1 MVRGNAPIFTTMNIT
16 FKQVTIRRLAL
27 PLILLAASSVMVW
40 AGCKSDCRDEYE
52 SEVDS
57 CKLLYDD
64 PDDAFGLQLCIQ
76 NARNEYQSCSDE
88 CDN

>member
-1 MVRGNAPIFTTMNIT
+1 MNIT
-16 FKQVTIRRLAL
+16 FKQVTIRRFAL

-64 PDDAFGLQLCIQ
+64 PDDAFDLQLCIQ
-76 NARNEYQSCSDE
+76 NAKDEYQSCIEE

>member
-1 MVRGNAPIFTTMNIT
+1 MNIT
-16 FKQVTIRRLAL
+16 FKQVTIRRFVL

-64 PDDAFGLQLCIQ
+64 QDDAFDLQLCIQ
-76 NARNEYQSCSDE
+76 NAKDEYQSCIEE